1 MHSFLRAIGFSKCKT
16 SKDVN
21 KIIKYA
27 LENGETRKM
36 SEDEEAVFGLIEK
49 KFSDCFGLHI
59 FGEYDENDEF
69 KMLYYYPYFES
80 DRITTYDVPTI
91 EKLNANEA
99 YTGVCEDLKVGVS
112 LIFYL
117 QNIMEYKNEI
127 NSTIRK
133 SLVQGVI
140 FTGLSSSGKILF
152 PIMKNEYAKANKKSE
167 SDKRMNLI
175 AAARNG
181 DEEAIENL
189 TLEDIDTYSMVSR
202 RILNE
207 DIFSIVETYFMP
219 YGIECDMYSVLGDI
233 LNYEVVE
240 NSYTKEKIVIM
251 TINCNDL
258 IFDVCINEEDLMGEP
273 KVGRR
278 FKGNIWLQ
286 GKIAFSDM

>member
-1 MHSFLRAIGFSKCKT
+1 MQKLT
-16 SKDVN
+16 
-21 KIIKYA
+21 
-27 LENGETRKM
+27 
-36 SEDEEAVFGLIEK
+36 K
-49 KFSDCFGLHI
+49 K
-59 FGEYDENDEF
+59 
-69 KMLYYYPYFES
+69 
-80 DRITTYDVPTI
+80 
-91 EKLNANEA
+91 A
-99 YTGVCEDLKVGVS
+99 
-112 LIFYL
+112 
-117 QNIMEYKNEI
+117 
-127 NSTIRK
+127 
-133 SLVQGVI
+133 
-140 FTGLSSSGKILF
+140 
-152 PIMKNEYAKANKKSE
+152 E

-286 GKIAFSDM
+286 GKIALEYVEI

>member
-1 MHSFLRAIGFSKCKT
+1 
-16 SKDVN
+16 
-21 KIIKYA
+21 
-27 LENGETRKM
+27 
-36 SEDEEAVFGLIEK
+36 
-49 KFSDCFGLHI
+49 
-59 FGEYDENDEF
+59 
-69 KMLYYYPYFES
+69 
-80 DRITTYDVPTI
+80 
-91 EKLNANEA
+91 
-99 YTGVCEDLKVGVS
+99 
-112 LIFYL
+112 
-117 QNIMEYKNEI
+117 
-127 NSTIRK
+127 
-133 SLVQGVI
+133 
-140 FTGLSSSGKILF
+140 
-152 PIMKNEYAKANKKSE
+152 
-167 SDKRMNLI
+167 
-175 AAARNG
+175 
-181 DEEAIENL
+181 
-189 TLEDIDTYSMVSR
+189 MVSR